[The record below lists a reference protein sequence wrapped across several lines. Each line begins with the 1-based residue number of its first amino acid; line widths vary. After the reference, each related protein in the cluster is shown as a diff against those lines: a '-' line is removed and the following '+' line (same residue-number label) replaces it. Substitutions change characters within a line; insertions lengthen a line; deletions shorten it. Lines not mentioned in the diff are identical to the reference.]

1 MSGALSYLPA
11 VLAAATDIAT
21 AAMVRANQPDY
32 PGRFVVFQ
40 IVMFGAALLVAV
52 PKLSVRLVGF
62 MLLLAGFFISGASG
76 GWFYLPTVIAAG
88 WMVVRSQSRGVSPNP
103 LS

>member
-11 VLAAATDIAT
+11 ALAAVTDIAT

-40 IVMFGAALLVAV
+40 IVMFGAALLAAS
-52 PKLSVRLVGF
+52 PRTWVRLAAFLV
-62 MLLLAGFFISGASG
+62 LLAGAYITGFSVGM
-76 GWFYLPTVIAAG
+76 FYIPTVIAAG
-88 WMVVRSQSRGVSPNP
+88 WMLVRQ
-103 LS
+103 